1 MCTEKEYVC
10 IDLFVHPCSG
20 GKCLVPPCNISC
32 WSSGCHW
39 TAFDAVR
46 FGIGSS
52 LWVKRRAPYIE
63 SGATESV
70 LPALHKPHV
79 YARTSEF
86 LKVPHCIGI
95 RYACG
100 VSLLLFFLELRFLS
114 LSLFPPF
121 SNAMLYTTGYS
132 DGQQQQLN
140 DDDDDD
146 ESGALC
152 IHSPSYGSTAI
163 HHSSPPPPPPP
174 PPQAFVSMDHPCR
187 RPSKPSTDLVLP
199 ALDPKYITNP
209 Q

>member
-20 GKCLVPPCNISC
+20 GKCLVPPCNVSC

-52 LWVKRRAPYIE
+52 LWVKEKAPYIE

-95 RYACG
+95 QYACG
-100 VSLLLFFLELRFLS
+100 VSFLLFLSFAFSFS
-114 LSLFPPF
+114 LSFLLFPMQCF
-121 SNAMLYTTGYS
+121 I
-132 DGQQQQLN
+132 QQGTRMVNNNNSMMMTMTMRVEPCASIPLLMVVQLF
-140 DDDDDD
+140 
-146 ESGALC
+146 
-152 IHSPSYGSTAI
+152 II
-163 HHSSPPPPPPP
+163 HHHHHLLHLLHNHLLAWIILVVVHPSH
-174 PPQAFVSMDHPCR
+174 PQILYCQRLIQS
-187 RPSKPSTDLVLP
+187 
-199 ALDPKYITNP
+199 I
-209 Q
+209 